1 MLLIMTAMVEISVS
15 QGVAKDRRSKSPP
28 KFLSALGPWPLAF
41 GSAKPA
47 YAIQAEANC

>member
-15 QGVAKDRRSKSPP
+15 QEVAKDRRSKSPP
-28 KFLSALGPWPLAF
+28 KFLSALGPWPLA
-41 GSAKPA
+41 KPA